1 MNHFLVYTLKNFPMH
16 SFLVSDKQVFLQPIL
31 TLWDEQ
37 AIHLAYV
44 LSKARE
50 KCAITVEPVQES
62 IDEWVQTIIEKARI
76 SKEFQEQCTPGYY
89 NLEGCRESTTTE

>member
-1 MNHFLVYTLKNFPMH
+1 MYYQRLEK
-16 SFLVSDKQVFLQPIL
+16 
-31 TLWDEQ
+31 
-37 AIHLAYV
+37 
-44 LSKARE
+44 

-89 NLEGCRESTTTE
+89 NLEGAVNQLPQNNNLWRRSN